1 MILYVFD
8 HYKGNKNKE
17 WSTEQLVTLA
27 LSQYIKEMG
36 LKSTIVDTSLR
47 LCKTQKG
54 KPYIDGY
61 PLHLSVSHSDFMW
74 VCLVGDAE
82 VGVDIQS
89 KSHSNFEA
97 ISRRFYQ
104 PDEQKAVAAGGIKS
118 FIAIWCRKE
127 SFIKLFGLTI
137 GDTIEW
143 LNVAK
148 DEKPTLQV
156 EYLER
161 MITFSEVDVHPDYL
175 CVAAMDKKEEIW
187 IRRIQAD

>member
-8 HYKGNKNKE
+8 HYKGNKSNE

-36 LKSTIVDTSLR
+36 LEPTIVDAPLR

-54 KPYIDGY
+54 KPYIEGY
-61 PLHLSVSHSDFMW
+61 PLHFSVSHSDYMW
-74 VCLVGDAE
+74 VCLVGDTE

-104 PDEQKAVAAGGIKS
+104 PDEQKAVVAGGIKS

-148 DEKPTLQV
+148 DETPTSQV

-187 IRRIQAD
+187 IRKIQAD